1 LPFLVLPRE
10 PDPKQKR
17 VAFATFY
24 LLDDA
29 QLWFHR
35 MELNGG
41 QPTWPQFVQLVNA
54 RFRPPLMDSPLIELA
69 MLQRSG
75 TVDNFSKRFISL
87 SCHDVSLTE
96 AQQIQLFITMLGD
109 PLRTDVTLQQPSSLD
124 DAIIFARAYEQR
136 NASRDT
142 GQPPQARAA
151 GRYSRTAS
159 LLASSLAFALT
170 APGPASS

>member
-1 LPFLVLPRE
+1 VSRT
-10 PDPKQKR
+10 PKQKR

-96 AQQIQLFITMLGD
+96 AQQIQLFITRLGD

-124 DAIIFARAYEQR
+124 DAIIFARA
-136 NASRDT
+136 
-142 GQPPQARAA
+142 
-151 GRYSRTAS
+151 
-159 LLASSLAFALT
+159 
-170 APGPASS
+170 